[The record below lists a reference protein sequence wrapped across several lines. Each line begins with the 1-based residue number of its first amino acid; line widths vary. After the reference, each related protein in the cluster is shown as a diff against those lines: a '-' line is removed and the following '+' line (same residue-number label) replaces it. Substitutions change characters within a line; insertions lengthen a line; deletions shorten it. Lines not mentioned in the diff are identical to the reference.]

1 MEKFHRSG
9 EAKHLPPRLDV
20 SLPSIN
26 EVPVYSP
33 SGSASGS
40 QSIIRFQILAD
51 AYQGKKRHSNRF
63 IYVAEADVDGF
74 SRTVL
79 IKLFL
84 TSVSVLSRAG
94 LCTTTVRSW
103 CPSRWLAS
111 RYDGEDRPYRARSKR
126 LCTYASLDLVQGP
139 QVAGGWVHGNH
150 QFASRSSRRNYRQG
164 RPGRVILVNFDWSG
178 CQIWS
183 VLSDCAPQR
192 GIVVDCSSCIPTSK
206 ACAGAVYVSYEHV
219 TSTAR
224 EIKHHIFGTERKLP
238 QYVFLRT

>member
-94 LCTTTVRSW
+94 SCTTTVRSW

-111 RYDGEDRPYRARSKR
+111 RYDGEDRPYRASSKR

-139 QVAGGWVHGNH
+139 QAAGGWVYGNH
-150 QFASRSSRRNYRQG
+150 QICVSKLETQLSAG
-164 RPGRVILVNFDWSG
+164 TTGTGDPGRLRLEWG

-206 ACAGAVYVSYEHV
+206 AYAGVVYVPYEPHIDGPWNKTSYF
-219 TSTAR
+219 R
-224 EIKHHIFGTERKLP
+224 N
-238 QYVFLRT
+238 